1 MTLDLTLPLTSSQ
14 LANFYRDGYT
24 IVRALFS
31 PDDLREIVGECDA
44 LHARGE
50 IPGCFKAVP
59 ADRTAD
65 PLQIYPRMLY
75 PHRVSPTLKRYMLHP
90 PLEPL
95 LRALLGETP
104 IAAQSM
110 FYWKPPGARGQA
122 FHQDNFYLRVH
133 PGTCLAAWVAVDR
146 ADEDNGCLFVAPGS
160 QRLDVFCPEEDADL
174 EVSFTKH
181 IVPVPAGLDEVP
193 VVLDPGDVLFFGG
206 NLIHGSRPNRTAD
219 RFRRS
224 FICHYVGES
233 AREIGRQD
241 LHRFDH
247 TEVRLPA
254 ATGAGPCGEYEAK
267 PH

>member
-1 MTLDLTLPLTSSQ
+1 MAVHLAPPLTPAQ
-14 LANFYRDGYT
+14 LAGFGRDGYA

-31 PDDLREIVGECDA
+31 PDDLREIIGECES
-44 LHARGE
+44 LHERGE

-59 ADRTAD
+59 AAEAAD
-65 PLQIYPRMLY
+65 PLERYPRMLY
-75 PHRVSPTLKRYMLHP
+75 PHRVSPTLMGYMLHP
-90 PLEPL
+90 PLEPI

-160 QRLDVFCPEEDADL
+160 QHLDVFCPEEDADL
-174 EVSFTKH
+174 EVSFTRH
-181 IVPVPAGLDEVP
+181 IVPVPEGLEEVP

-206 NLIHGSRPNRTAD
+206 NLIHGSRPNRTAG

-233 AREIGRQD
+233 AQEIGRQD

-247 TEVRLPA
+247 TELRLA
-254 ATGAGPCGEYEAK
+254 EATGAGPCGEYEAR